1 MKGKKKCLIVSL
13 IKIRARH
20 NNLEAQEP
28 PDMVMRLWPE
38 IEASVAAI
46 EAE

>member
-1 MKGKKKCLIVSL
+1 MADW
-13 IKIRARH
+13 IRA
-20 NNLEAQEP
+20 NT

-46 EAE
+46 EAEQYIA